1 MSQCRYLIS
10 KVLLFCTTAVSSA
23 AQTVCAQQWQQ
34 VGSHL
39 VGPFH
44 FSLPK
49 YKAILMLRN
58 SWFLRKS
65 SLTNANP
72 IFSTHCLY
80 CCPIFHVLF
89 LSSLMTA
96 LFHAFKLMSHCLSV
110 FKLCCLIIRQ
120 QLIQKQQGRS
130 ETWKHVLYLVPQ
142 HLEDVA
148 EGKESSVQLLQPK
161 EAANSYLPLWVGWNS
176 CEGLWQ
182 IHHLGTFLKFQLPN
196 SKQNFQCCCTA
207 KLLTFLTEMTAGILP
222 V

>member
-10 KVLLFCTTAVSSA
+10 RVLLFRTTAVSSA
-23 AQTVCAQQWQQ
+23 AQTVCAWQWQQ
-34 VGSHL
+34 GGSLL

-96 LFHAFKLMSHCLSV
+96 LFHAFKLCLSMC
-110 FKLCCLIIRQ
+110 KLCCLIIRQ

-130 ETWKHVLYLVPQ
+130 ETWKRVLYSVPQ

-148 EGKESSVQLLQPK
+148 EGKESSVQLLQPE
-161 EAANSYLPLWVGWNS
+161 EAANTATYPSGWNS
-176 CEGLWQ
+176 CEAPWQ
-182 IHHLGTFLKFQLPN
+182 IHHLGSFLKFQLPN
-196 SKQNFQCCCTA
+196 SKQNFQCFCTA